1 MGFNLA
7 FNLSFSMAFVS
18 AFFVLFYVRERVC
31 KAKHL
36 QFVSGMEV
44 LVFWGVNLVFDLII
58 FLFTVVC
65 LLIVLIC
72 FNEDGYNT
80 FGSLGKL
87 EFSLE
92 LFMPLKNICSAD
104 VFCVSIFWIL
114 DVTVDVSG
122 SIFV

>member
-7 FNLSFSMAFVS
+7 FNLGFSLSFVS

-44 LVFWGVNLVFDLII
+44 LVFWGVNLVIDLIF
-58 FLFTVVC
+58 FLSTTVYFLV
-65 LLIVLIC
+65 VLVC

-80 FGSLGKL
+80 FGSLGK
-87 EFSLE
+87 F
-92 LFMPLKNICSAD
+92 
-104 VFCVSIFWIL
+104 
-114 DVTVDVSG
+114 
-122 SIFV
+122 